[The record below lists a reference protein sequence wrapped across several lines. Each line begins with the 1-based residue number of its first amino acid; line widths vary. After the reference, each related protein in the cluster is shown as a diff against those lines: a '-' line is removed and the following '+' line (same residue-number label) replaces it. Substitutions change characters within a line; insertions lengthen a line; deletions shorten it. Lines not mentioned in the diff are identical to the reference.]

1 MAYSCFSAQSR
12 QWLAFLDESLLEELT
27 KPQPILVLSSE
38 QQEQVQL
45 QHGSCFRAESLK
57 LDKSPRKRPRDDAT
71 SSKAVRE
78 KMRRDKLNDKF
89 FELSG
94 ALEPGRP
101 LKSDKSAILIEAAC
115 VLLQLRQE
123 AQQLKESNDKL
134 REAVKDL
141 KIEKNELRDEKLR
154 LKAEKERLEEQLKT
168 FSVSFVP
175 HPAYQAAAAAA
186 ALAAQNHSLP
196 PSEKLKLETVS
207 AFPAGGMWQWMPSS
221 STSTE
226 DSLLRPPVA

>member
-45 QHGSCFRAESLK
+45 QHGSCFR
-57 LDKSPRKRPRDDAT
+57 PRDDAT

-89 FELSG
+89 LELSG

-134 REAVKDL
+134 REAQS
-141 KIEKNELRDEKLR
+141 
-154 LKAEKERLEEQLKT
+154 KAKQLL
-168 FSVSFVP
+168 S
-175 HPAYQAAAAAA
+175 
-186 ALAAQNHSLP
+186 LA
-196 PSEKLKLETVS
+196 S
-207 AFPAGGMWQWMPSS
+207 A
-221 STSTE
+221 
-226 DSLLRPPVA
+226 D